1 MVIKSKSVFWLLLGL
16 LVITSNLALYRTS
29 YGTSILPEDTN
40 SVVLG
45 SLLDLCI
52 IAPLT
57 ILLYQKRFTLK
68 NSILFLSAGCILA
81 RFVIPIEHLQ
91 PFVAITWIGF
101 AVEAALLILEIS
113 ILVSLVI
120 FMPKIIRTTK
130 QSKIPTIFAFPK
142 AVDHHVKSYKLVHII
157 CSEGLMI
164 YYSLF
169 SWRKKPSDGLT
180 IYKNSSYI
188 AFQIMIIHA
197 IFIETI
203 GIHWWLHDKSIILSI
218 LLLIFN
224 VYSVLFFIG
233 DLQAM
238 RLNPITFSE
247 KTLFISSGL
256 MKRIEIPYDL
266 ISDIIIDKDSLMKKS
281 SRDTLEFVLQDF
293 EKVYPNIRITLK
305 EPINAIF
312 YLGIQ
317 KKYSAVSIRVD
328 ELDKFIY
335 ELSSKLDKI

>member
-1 MVIKSKSVFWLLLGL
+1 MAIKSKSAFWLLLGL

-29 YGTSILPEDTN
+29 YGISILPEDTN
-40 SVVLG
+40 NVVLG
-45 SLLDLCI
+45 SLVDLCI

-57 ILLYQKRFTLK
+57 ILLYQKKFKLK
-68 NSILFLSAGCILA
+68 NIILLLSSGCILA

-91 PFVAITWIGF
+91 PFVAITWVGF
-101 AVEAALLILEIS
+101 AVEAALLVLEIS

-130 QSKIPTIFAFPK
+130 QSEIPTIFAFPQ
-142 AVDHHVKSYKLVHII
+142 AVDHHVKSYKIVHII
-157 CSEGLMI
+157 CSEGLMF

-169 SWRKKPSDGLT
+169 SWRIKPIDGFT

-197 IFIETI
+197 IVIETL
-203 GIHWWLHDKSIILSI
+203 GIHWWLHDKSIVLSI

-224 VYSVLFFIG
+224 VYSIFFFLG

-247 KTLFISSGL
+247 KKLFISSGL

-281 SRDTLEFVLQDF
+281 SKDTLEFVLQDF
-293 EKVYPNIRITLK
+293 EKVYPNVLITLK
-305 EPINAIF
+305 KPIDGIF
-312 YLGIQ
+312 YFGIQ
-317 KKYSAVSIRVD
+317 RKYSTVAIRVD
-328 ELDKFIY
+328 EPVKFID
-335 ELSSKLDKI
+335 ELNYKLGKI